1 VSSTNQFTDE
11 AEASLK
17 ELIAESKK
25 AFAAT
30 K

>member
-1 VSSTNQFTDE
+1 MITNQFTEE

-17 ELIAESKK
+17 ELIAETKET
-25 AFAAT
+25 FAKT